1 MVLCTEVMN
10 MDFHV
15 STDSDQDPNLHLWVM
30 GSGAISLIFLIC
42 EMRIIKV
49 PALWYYLEYLEVLM
63 H

>member
-1 MVLCTEVMN
+1 

-15 STDSDQDPNLHLWVM
+15 STDSDQNPNLHLWVM
-30 GSGAISLIFLIC
+30 ESGAVSLIFLIC

-49 PALWYYLEYLEVLM
+49 PALWYYLEYHEVLM